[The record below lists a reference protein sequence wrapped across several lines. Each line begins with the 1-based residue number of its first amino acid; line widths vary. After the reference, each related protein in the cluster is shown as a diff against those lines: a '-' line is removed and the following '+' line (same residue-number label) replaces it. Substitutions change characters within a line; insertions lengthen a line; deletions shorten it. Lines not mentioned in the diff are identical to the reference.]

1 MSIAALTT
9 RAPGRRGILPG
20 FSLTMGLSVS
30 YLGLIVLLPIAALL
44 LKASG
49 LTLHE
54 FLAATTS
61 PRALAS
67 YKVTVVSAL
76 EAVAFNA
83 VVGLLFA
90 WVLARYDFPGR
101 RLLDS
106 VMDLPFAMP
115 TAVAGVAL
123 TAAFAPN
130 GIFGEYL
137 VPLGIKVAHTQ
148 LGIAVA
154 MAFTSLPFVVRSL
167 QPVIEDLD
175 PAEEEAAL
183 SLGAAE
189 WRTFQRVLAPALA
202 PAFASGCAMAFA
214 RALSE
219 YGAIIFIAGNVPL
232 RTEVTTLL
240 TYIRLEEFD
249 YPSAAALASALLG
262 LSFVT
267 LFAVNAL
274 QLWGRRRETRR

>member
-1 MSIAALTT
+1 MK
-9 RAPGRRGILPG
+9 RGVLPG

-44 LKASG
+44 LKSSG

-54 FLAATTS
+54 FLAATTG
-61 PRALAS
+61 PRALAT
-67 YKVTVVSAL
+67 YQVTALSAL

-130 GIFGEYL
+130 GLFGQYL
-137 VPLGIKVAHTQ
+137 VPLGIKIAHAQ
-148 LGIAVA
+148 PGIAVA
-154 MAFTSLPFVVRSL
+154 MAFTSLPFVVRTI
-167 QPVIEDLD
+167 QPVIEDLELD
-175 PAEEEAAL
+175 VEEAARI
-183 SLGAAE
+183 LGATE
-189 WRTFQRVLAPALA
+189 LQVFTRVVLPTIMPALIA
-202 PAFASGCAMAFA
+202 GVTLAFA
-214 RALSE
+214 RCLGE
-219 YGAIIFIAGNVPL
+219 FGAIIFIAGNRPFE
-232 RTEVTTLL
+232 TEITALL
-240 TYIRLEEFD
+240 IYIRLEE
-249 YPSAAALASALLG
+249 YEYGAATAIATVVLSVAFLVMLA
-262 LSFVT
+262 T
-267 LFAVNAL
+267 NAL
-274 QLWGRRRETRR
+274 QAWQQRYLDKG

>member
-67 YKVTVVSAL
+67 YEVTVVSAL
-76 EAVAFNA
+76 QAVAFNA
-83 VVGLLFA
+83 VAGLLFA

-101 RLLDS
+101 RFLDS

-130 GIFGEYL
+130 GIFGEFL
-137 VPLGIKVAHTQ
+137 APLGIKIAHAQ
-148 LGIAVA
+148 PGIAIA
-154 MAFTSLPFVVRSL
+154 MAFTSLPFVVRTL
-167 QPVIEDLD
+167 QPVIEDL
-175 PAEEEAAL
+175 ETETEEAARI
-183 SLGAAE
+183 LGASE
-189 WRTFQRVLAPALA
+189 LQVFLKVVLPVIAPALIA
-202 PAFASGCAMAFA
+202 GVTLAFA
-214 RALSE
+214 RCLGE
-219 YGAIIFIAGNVPL
+219 FGAIIFIAGNRPFE
-232 RTEVTTLL
+232 TEITALL
-240 TYIRLEEFD
+240 IYIRLEE
-249 YPSAAALASALLG
+249 YEYGAATAIATVVLGVAFVVMLA
-262 LSFVT
+262 T
-267 LFAVNAL
+267 NAL
-274 QLWGRRRETRR
+274 QAWHQRYLDKG

>member
-130 GIFGEYL
+130 GIFGEFL
-137 VPLGIKVAHTQ
+137 VPLGIKIAHTQ

-154 MAFTSLPFVVRSL
+154 MAFTSLPFVVRTL
-167 QPVIEDLD
+167 QPVIEDLETD
-175 PAEEEAAL
+175 TEEAARI
-183 SLGAAE
+183 LGANE
-189 WRTFQRVLAPALA
+189 LLVFLKVVLPVIAPALIA
-202 PAFASGCAMAFA
+202 GITLAFA
-214 RALSE
+214 RCLGE
-219 YGAIIFIAGNVPL
+219 FGAIIFIAGNRPFE
-232 RTEVTTLL
+232 TEITALL
-240 TYIRLEEFD
+240 IYIRLEE
-249 YPSAAALASALLG
+249 YEYGAATAIATVVLGVAFVVMLA
-262 LSFVT
+262 T
-267 LFAVNAL
+267 NAL
-274 QLWGRRRETRR
+274 QAWHQRYLDKG

>member
-130 GIFGEYL
+130 GIFGEFL
-137 VPLGIKVAHTQ
+137 VPLGIKIAHTQ

-154 MAFTSLPFVVRSL
+154 MAFTSLPFVVRTL
-167 QPVIEDLD
+167 QPVIEDLETD
-175 PAEEEAAL
+175 TEEAARI
-183 SLGAAE
+183 LGANE
-189 WRTFQRVLAPALA
+189 FQVFLKVVLPVIAPALIA
-202 PAFASGCAMAFA
+202 GITLAFA
-214 RALSE
+214 RCLGE
-219 YGAIIFIAGNVPL
+219 FGAIIFIAGNRPFE
-232 RTEVTTLL
+232 TEITALL
-240 TYIRLEEFD
+240 IYIRLEE
-249 YPSAAALASALLG
+249 YEYGAATAIATVVLGVAFVVMLA
-262 LSFVT
+262 T
-267 LFAVNAL
+267 NAL
-274 QLWGRRRETRR
+274 QAWHQRYLDKG

>member
-130 GIFGEYL
+130 GIFGEFL
-137 VPLGIKVAHTQ
+137 VPLGVKIAHTQ

-154 MAFTSLPFVVRSL
+154 MAFTSLPFVVRTL
-167 QPVIEDLD
+167 QPVIEDLETD
-175 PAEEEAAL
+175 TEEAARI
-183 SLGAAE
+183 LGANE
-189 WRTFQRVLAPALA
+189 LQVFLKVVLPVIAPALIA
-202 PAFASGCAMAFA
+202 GITLAFA
-214 RALSE
+214 RCLGE
-219 YGAIIFIAGNVPL
+219 FGAIIFIAGNRPFE
-232 RTEVTTLL
+232 TEITALL
-240 TYIRLEEFD
+240 IYIRLEE
-249 YPSAAALASALLG
+249 YEYGAATAIATVVLGVAFVVMLA
-262 LSFVT
+262 T
-267 LFAVNAL
+267 NAL
-274 QLWGRRRETRR
+274 QAWHQRYLDKG